1 MGDTQDVAA
10 GAWAEVETLAA
21 EMLTFW
27 QAMQSSD
34 LDDAGDDAE
43 RFEQSFY
50 RLIDALSIWLRLSG
64 QGIQSVA
71 DVLSW
76 PGIAALR
83 ESLPVPLQLNF
94 DTEIEDLCQ
103 ARMKLEDDA

>member
-1 MGDTQDVAA
+1 MADTQDAAA
-10 GAWAEVETLAA
+10 GAWAEVETLAT
-21 EMLTFW
+21 EMLTYW

-34 LDDAGDDAE
+34 IDDAGDDAE

-50 RLIDALSIWLRLSG
+50 RLIDALSRWVHLRG
-64 QGIQSVA
+64 QGTQTVS

-76 PGIAALR
+76 PGLVALR
-83 ESLPVPLQLNF
+83 ERLPVPLQLNF
-94 DTEIEDLCQ
+94 DTEIEDLCE